1 MGTNYGLYNQQPTH
15 YFNNATYSR
24 TGYNNNMSKNYY
36 SGIEKTSSRAF
47 FQYNY
52 TPTPSQAYYQTNQPS
67 MYSPP
72 ASPSSQQPP
81 LVSTTPPQ
89 PIPTSPKKNR
99 NDPNGIQL
107 SKSKTLSRNFKVTS
121 KIISEKII
129 S

>member
-1 MGTNYGLYNQQPTH
+1 MVLMGTNYGLYNQQPTH

-72 ASPSSQQPP
+72 ASPSSQHPP
-81 LVSTTPPQ
+81 LHFVKSQTNCSSTTSSL
-89 PIPTSPKKNR
+89 T
-99 NDPNGIQL
+99 
-107 SKSKTLSRNFKVTS
+107 KTES
-121 KIISEKII
+121 IIII
-129 S
+129 LKFVM